1 VGIGVLVAVVA
12 AACHG
17 PDLSETREGPATF
30 LNGREARVES
40 LDVSEALRLPSPVR
54 AYVRGYVYAPF
65 DERPRLC
72 ARLESGGCRGASL
85 DLDAWA
91 ATFDNAAAL
100 EVGCCATGYWSV
112 HPVVLHLAIRGRKAE
127 LLS

>member
-1 VGIGVLVAVVA
+1 MGVLLAVLA

-17 PDLSETREGPATF
+17 PDLYETSEGPATF

-54 AYVRGYVYAPF
+54 AYVRGYLYAPF
-65 DERPRLC
+65 DDRPQLC
-72 ARLESGGCRGASL
+72 ARLEESGGCRGASL
-85 DLDAWA
+85 YLDASA
-91 ATFDNAAAL
+91 ATFFNAAAL
-100 EVGCCATGYWSV
+100 EVGCCATGYWSP
-112 HPVVLHLAIRGRKAE
+112 HPVVLQLAIRGRKAE